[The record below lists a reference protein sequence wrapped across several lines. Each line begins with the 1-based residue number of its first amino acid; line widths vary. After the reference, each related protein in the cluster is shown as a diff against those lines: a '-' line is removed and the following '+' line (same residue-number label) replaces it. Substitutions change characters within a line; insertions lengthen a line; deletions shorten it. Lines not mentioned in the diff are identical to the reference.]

1 MKPRWLFL
9 TATGSVLSACLVNGE
24 MTIKPSSRASLRDF
38 PLSLDVSNS
47 PALSLLPGLTNLPP
61 SLLNTGLSLAL
72 SISSNRMLFRS
83 PTRLAPDT
91 LETVKP
97 GVYLAKPYTIL
108 VLVPGERATGD
119 AMKEGWD
126 NAPGTGKLRVI
137 RPEVHLEPLPDN
149 SNPK

>member
-9 TATGSVLSACLVNGE
+9 TATGSVLSACLVNAE
-24 MTIKPSSRASLRDF
+24 ISVKPNSRALLSDF
-38 PLSLDVSNS
+38 PLSLDISNS

-61 SLLNTGLSLAL
+61 ALTTTGLSQTL
-72 SISSNRMLFRS
+72 SSLSNRSLFRS

-91 LETVKP
+91 LEPVKP

-108 VLVPGERATGD
+108 VLVPGEHATGD

-126 NAPGTGKLRVI
+126 NAPGTGKLRII
-137 RPEVHLEPLPDN
+137 RPEVWLEPLPDN
-149 SNPK
+149 SAVR

>member
-24 MTIKPSSRASLRDF
+24 MTIKPSSHVTLRDF
-38 PLSLDVSNS
+38 PLSLDISNS

-61 SLLNTGLSLAL
+61 ALTTTGLSQTFGILT
-72 SISSNRMLFRS
+72 NRNLFRS
-83 PTRLAPDT
+83 PARLAPDP
-91 LETVKP
+91 LEPVKP

-108 VLVPGERATGD
+108 VLVPGEHATGD

-137 RPEVHLEPLPDN
+137 RPEVHLEPLPGD
-149 SNPK
+149 SSAK